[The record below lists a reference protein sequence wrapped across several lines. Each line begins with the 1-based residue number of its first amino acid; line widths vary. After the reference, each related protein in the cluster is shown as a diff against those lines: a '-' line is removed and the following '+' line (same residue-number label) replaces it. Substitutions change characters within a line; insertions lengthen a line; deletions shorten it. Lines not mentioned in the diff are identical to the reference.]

1 MILNALKFI
10 LLKKQTKM
18 KKIIKCFTIASEVN
32 LSIKKGYKQVENV
45 LNIFIFILNFIL
57 SALIYIYWKTKTKI
71 KNKNIILFQ
80 KQCCILY

>member
-1 MILNALKFI
+1 MIINALKFL

-18 KKIIKCFTIASEVN
+18 KKNIKCFTIASEVN
-32 LSIKKGYKQVENV
+32 LSIKKGYKQVKNV